1 MFSDWDPIDNAL
13 FTHHITT
20 INVTEPAAASAAAAA
35 ADKNLSS
42 DGTSEPISDNI
53 EDRFAYLLSS
63 F

>member
-20 INVTEPAAASAAAAA
+20 VDVNEAAAA
-35 ADKNLSS
+35 ADKNLMT
-42 DGTSEPISDNI
+42 DGTISDNI